1 MKRRKPNYV
10 APYTYRGYYGS
21 NEEACTQLP
30 LTNEHG
36 AYRRQSLSREYRS
49 LLLGMQCLR
58 KQWQAAKV
66 GCLNDVG
73 RFFIELNTMDH

>member
-1 MKRRKPNYV
+1 MVLTKGP
-10 APYTYRGYYGS
+10 A
-21 NEEACTQLP
+21 QLL
-30 LTNEHG
+30 LTSENNAH
-36 AYRRQSLSREYRS
+36 RRQSLSRKYRS

-66 GCLNDVG
+66 GCLNNVG